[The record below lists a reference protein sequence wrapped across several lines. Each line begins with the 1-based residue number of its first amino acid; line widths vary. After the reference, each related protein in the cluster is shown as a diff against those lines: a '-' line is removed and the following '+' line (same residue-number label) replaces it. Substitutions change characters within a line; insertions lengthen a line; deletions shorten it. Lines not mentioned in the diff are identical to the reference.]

1 MTGSDAGNLLLF
13 DDIQNGVTGP
23 FNLLDD
29 AFGLLD
35 MGNRS
40 APVLA
45 DLNGDGLY
53 ELIAGNQ
60 RGGLELFSTS
70 LSVGIT
76 SVVSPVKPERPY
88 ILSGS
93 LTDGVVDVT
102 WKNGSKGSL
111 IVYDLLGRMIP
122 MVSIQNE
129 MYTRFDLRDAVPGV
143 YLVQIK
149 VGENTWVEKVV
160 KK

>member
-1 MTGSDAGNLLLF
+1 
-13 DDIQNGVTGP
+13 
-23 FNLLDD
+23 
-29 AFGLLD
+29 
-35 MGNRS
+35 
-40 APVLA
+40 LA

-60 RGGLELFSTS
+60 RGGLELLSTS

-76 SVVSPVKPERPY
+76 SVVSPVKPDRPY

-102 WKNGSKGSL
+102 WKNGSTASL